1 MAQSTKV
8 TFHTEK
14 AAYTGG
20 PYSQAVIH
28 NGLMY
33 ISGQIAL
40 DPETNEPHLG
50 TIEEQA
56 NLALQNLEIILE
68 QAGSSLDKV
77 LKVNVYLAS
86 IDDYPKFNEVYK
98 KFFSIDMPARTCV
111 AVAGLPLGAKVE
123 IDAIAMT

>member
-1 MAQSTKV
+1 MEESSKRTFYTK
-8 TFHTEK
+8 K
-14 AAYTGG
+14 AAFTGG

-28 NGLMY
+28 KGLIY
-33 ISGQIAL
+33 VSGQIAL
-40 DPETNEPHLG
+40 DPQTNEPVFG

-56 NLALQNLEIILE
+56 SLALQNLKIILE

-77 LKVNVYLAS
+77 LRVNVYLAS

-98 KFFSIDMPARTCV
+98 QFFTSDLPARTCV

-123 IDAIAMT
+123 IDAIATV